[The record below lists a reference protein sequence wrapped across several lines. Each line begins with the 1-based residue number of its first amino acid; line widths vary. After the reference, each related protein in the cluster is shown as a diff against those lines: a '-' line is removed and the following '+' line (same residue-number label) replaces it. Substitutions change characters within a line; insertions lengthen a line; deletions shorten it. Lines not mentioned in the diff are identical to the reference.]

1 MKKHASKSAKKAAPK
16 SRSSS
21 RKTKNRAAKTTSDSS
36 SEPRPPIGL
45 ESTYELVVP
54 HDWTIQTIDSRLPAV
69 LSTPRMIQMM
79 EHAAAVAV
87 QPALPPGSIS
97 VGTRIEVDHLKAV
110 SDGAVVRA
118 HARLARYKGRFLVFD
133 VEAKAGDIVIGRGK
147 VFRAIVHSGSHGE
160 KARARV
166 SSSNP
171 ES

>member
-1 MKKHASKSAKKAAPK
+1 MKKRASKSAKKATPK

-21 RKTKNRAAKTTSDSS
+21 RKTKNRAAKTASDSS

-79 EHAAAVAV
+79 EQASVIAVLHD
-87 QPALPPGSIS
+87 LPPGTIS

-110 SDGAVVRA
+110 PEGATVYASAKLVG
-118 HARLARYKGRFLVFD
+118 YKGRFLVFD
-133 VEAKAGDIVIGRGK
+133 VEARSGEHVIGAGK
-147 VFRAIVHSGSHGE
+147 VFRAIVQPGAHGDKA
-160 KARARV
+160 KARV
-166 SSSNP
+166 GQ
-171 ES
+171 

>member
-1 MKKHASKSAKKAAPK
+1 MKKRAKSAKRAARKPRSISGKAK
-16 SRSSS
+16 SR
-21 RKTKNRAAKTTSDSS
+21 NRQSAAESS

-45 ESTYELVVP
+45 ESTYEVVVP
-54 HDWTIQTIDSRLPAV
+54 HEWTIQTIDTRLPAV

-110 SDGAVVRA
+110 SDGALVRA
-118 HARLARYKGRFLVFD
+118 HARLAGYQGRFLVFD
-133 VEAKAGDIVIGRGK
+133 VEAKAADIVIGRGK
-147 VFRAIVHSGSHGE
+147 VFRAIVQSGSHGE

-166 SSSNP
+166 TEQANR
-171 ES
+171 